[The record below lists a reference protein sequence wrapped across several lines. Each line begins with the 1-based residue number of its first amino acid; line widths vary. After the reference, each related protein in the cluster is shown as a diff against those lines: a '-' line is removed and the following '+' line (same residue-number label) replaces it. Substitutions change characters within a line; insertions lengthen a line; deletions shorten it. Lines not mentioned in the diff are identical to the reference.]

1 MKGFLGSNSS
11 SGGSS
16 GGSSKVAAVDTLIG
30 RQTEVLGDVRFAGG
44 LHVDGKIKGSVTTL
58 GADKGAT
65 LSVSESGTIEGDVR
79 VPTMILNGTVIGDVR
94 ATERLSLAAKARV
107 SGNVH
112 YKVLQM
118 EPGAMINGQL
128 LYEGS
133 DVGATAALT
142 HQKPAESAVTK
153 AESTVLEI
161 QDGRR
166 AAKG

>member
-1 MKGFLGSNSS
+1 MKGFLGS
-11 SGGSS
+11 GGNT
-16 GGSSKVAAVDTLIG
+16 GGGGGGSKVAAVDTLIG
-30 RQTEVLGDVRFAGG
+30 RQTEVLGDVRFSGG

-58 GADKGAT
+58 GADKSAT

-107 SGNVH
+107 TGNVH

-133 DVGATAALT
+133 ETAALT
-142 HQKPAESAVTK
+142 HQKPAEAAVVK
-153 AESTVLEI
+153 AESTVLEL

>member
-16 GGSSKVAAVDTLIG
+16 SKGGAVDTLIG
-30 RQTEVLGDVRFAGG
+30 RQTEVLGDVRFSGG

-58 GADKGAT
+58 GADKSAH
-65 LSVSESGTIEGDVR
+65 LSVSESGAIEGDVR
-79 VPTMILNGTVIGDVR
+79 VPTMTLNGTVIGDVR
-94 ATERLSLAAKARV
+94 ATEKLSLAAKARV
-107 SGNVH
+107 TGNVY

-133 DVGATAALT
+133 DQIAALT
-142 HQKPAESAVTK
+142 HQKPGEAKS
-153 AESTVLEI
+153 ESTVLEI

-166 AAKG
+166 AKTG

>member
-1 MKGFLGSNSS
+1 MKGFLGSGGGGGNSG
-11 SGGSS
+11 GGSS
-16 GGSSKVAAVDTLIG
+16 SKGGAVDTLIG

-58 GADKGAT
+58 GNDKSAH
-65 LSVSESGTIEGDVR
+65 LSVSESGAIEGDVR
-79 VPTMILNGTVIGDVR
+79 VPIMMLNGTVIGDVR
-94 ATERLSLAAKARV
+94 ATEKLSLASKARV
-107 SGNVH
+107 TGNVH

-128 LYEGS
+128 LYEG
-133 DVGATAALT
+133 TEQMAALP
-142 HQKPAESAVTK
+142 HHKPGEAAK

-166 AAKG
+166 AKAS

>member
-1 MKGFLGSNSS
+1 MKGFLGSNNSAG
-11 SGGSS
+11 SG
-16 GGSSKVAAVDTLIG
+16 SKGAAAVDTLIG

-58 GADKGAT
+58 GTDKSAH
-65 LSVSESGTIEGDVR
+65 LSVSESGAIEGDVR
-79 VPTMILNGTVIGDVR
+79 VPTMMLNGTVIGDVR
-94 ATERLSLAAKARV
+94 ATEKLSLAAKARV
-107 SGNVH
+107 TGNVY

-128 LYEGS
+128 LYEGN
-133 DVGATAALT
+133 DPVAALT
-142 HQKPAESAVTK
+142 HQKPADAK

-166 AAKG
+166 AKSA

>member
-1 MKGFLGSNSS
+1 MKGFM
-11 SGGSS
+11 GSS
-16 GGSSKVAAVDTLIG
+16 GGGGTSAPKPAAVDTLIG
-30 RQTEVLGDVRFAGG
+30 RQTEVLGDVRFSGG

-58 GADKGAT
+58 GADKSAT

-94 ATERLSLAAKARV
+94 ATERLSLASKARV
-107 SGNVH
+107 TGNVH

-133 DVGATAALT
+133 EVAATAALT
-142 HQKPAESAVTK
+142 HQKPADAGKT
-153 AESTVLEI
+153 ESTVLEI
-161 QDGRR
+161 PDARR

>member
-11 SGGSS
+11 AGSS
-16 GGSSKVAAVDTLIG
+16 SKGATVDTLIG

-58 GADKGAT
+58 GADKSAT
-65 LSVSESGTIEGDVR
+65 LSVSETGAIEGDVR
-79 VPTMILNGTVIGDVR
+79 VPTMMLNGTVIGDVR

-107 SGNVH
+107 TGNVY

-133 DVGATAALT
+133 EPAALT
-142 HQKPAESAVTK
+142 HQKPGEAKTEAK
-153 AESTVLEI
+153 ADSTVLEL
-161 QDGRR
+161 QEGRR
-166 AAKG
+166 AKAV

>member
-1 MKGFLGSNSS
+1 MKGFLGSSGSGASS
-11 SGGSS
+11 TGG
-16 GGSSKVAAVDTLIG
+16 GSKVAAVDTLIG
-30 RQTEVLGDVRFAGG
+30 RQTEVLGDVRFSGG

-58 GADKGAT
+58 GADKSAT

-107 SGNVH
+107 TGNVH

-133 DVGATAALT
+133 EVAATAALT
-142 HQKPAESAVTK
+142 HQKSAETAK

-161 QDGRR
+161 PDARR